1 LSVTIKD
8 IAKQASVSINTVS
21 RALNGKPD
29 VNEETKKRIIEI
41 AKRLNYVPN
50 FLAKGLV
57 TKNTKTIGVI
67 ISDNSNPFFAKII
80 KGIEDFARSEG
91 YSIILCN
98 TDEEYEKEEDAIYLL
113 QQKQVDGFLITLTS
127 TQKERIDVLKLK
139 RAEIPFV
146 LLNRHMDNIMTDYV
160 INDNIYGAYIAI
172 NHLVKLGYKRIGYI
186 SGPPQISSV
195 RERLEGYRKALF
207 ENNIEFDNSLI
218 KESNLKMEDG
228 TILMRELLELE
239 NLPTAVF
246 TYSDFLAIGVLKAI
260 KEAELKIP
268 EDIALVGYDD
278 IEFSAFLEVPLTTVH
293 QPRYRIGEK
302 GARIL
307 INRIEGKGSKDL
319 QQIILKPELVIRKS
333 A

>member
-1 LSVTIKD
+1 MSVTIKD